1 MMEHI
6 FIPGKNPA
14 LPPLVLLHGTGGD
27 ERSLLQIAELI
38 APDAAVLAFR
48 GDVPEQGANRFF
60 ARYADGSFDLE
71 SLAEKT
77 EQLMVQTAKLAT
89 EYDLVLENA
98 IAVGYSNGANIAAN
112 AILTREDGFRKAI
125 LFHAMPSGAA
135 MPEFSLAGATVFLTA
150 GVNDPLISAEGSQ
163 QLIDLLV
170 ERDAVVTD
178 VWTQQGHQL
187 TLPEVEAARDWY
199 GTLL

>member
-14 LPPLVLLHGTGGD
+14 LPPFVLLHGTGGD

-89 EYDLVLENA
+89 EYDFGLENA

-112 AILTREDGFRKAI
+112 AILTREDGFGKAI

-135 MPEFSLAGATVFLTA
+135 MPDFSLAGATVFLTA

-170 ERDAVVTD
+170 ERDAVVKD